1 MAEKKTVVIELQ
13 AKTGEAIKDVNKLNK
28 SINKTSKEANKTG
41 SSFGKF
47 GKSLSGVFSGL
58 GNSISGVIPMLGKLR
73 VALVSTGVGAI
84 VVAIGSLVSLF
95 AKAAFIGANFQKSL
109 STLSAVTGKTADELL
124 SLNQQAKELGSTTQ
138 FTAIQVVQLQ
148 TELAK
153 LGFTIRDIENSTPAI
168 LDLAAS
174 LEIDLASAAEFA
186 GSVVRSFGLTTEE
199 TQRVVDVMASSTSKS
214 ALNFNALQE
223 SLKVV
228 APAARATNVSVEK
241 TAALLGV
248 LANNGLKGSIAG
260 TGLSKTFIELNKKG
274 ITLEEGMEKVKNSTN
289 KLNTAIELVG
299 QVGAKSFLSLAE
311 SGEEINQLESDFI
324 NASGAAREMAEVRLD
339 NLAGD
344 TTKLSSAWE
353 GFLLNIEDGDGILN
367 KIQRG
372 GVQLL
377 TKSINGLSLVLDYLG
392 FSFKDTWSQTKLV
405 TSATVDFLQGSFK
418 VLGNTIKLF
427 ANQALLQFSKIP
439 IIGKAIDKDVI
450 KTNIDNAKDAIIKG
464 SETLNEATDKFRQA
478 SLNRATFQVRF
489 SVSQEAKARRK
500 EEKKQAEID
509 AKLKEQKQKEDEKLS
524 EEEQKR
530 LEEER
535 EKLAKIE
542 AKTRKQSQDL
552 EDKTEVEKAKRKR
565 ERALAELEAVKLSEK
580 EKREAKKAINDYYD
594 SVEKDAQLKDDEAK
608 KQKELEASELAAEKL
623 ALEKEN
629 DLLSFEE
636 QRALINEREELLK
649 NDETINDKDRLKL
662 KEQFSKAK
670 IKIADL
676 ETKAEKKRVADTSNA
691 LNQLSDVVGKN
702 TVAGK
707 GMAVAAATIN
717 TYQGVTDALAAKTIT
732 PFETALKFINAASIL
747 SNGLKTVKQ
756 ITSVKIPNASGGA
769 GSGGASAPSGG
780 GISSPPQPPA
790 FNVVGASDTN
800 QLADAIG
807 GQSQEPV
814 RAFVVSNDV
823 TTAQSM
829 DRNIVDGASI

>member
-1 MAEKKTVVIELQ
+1 MAEKKTVVIQLQ
-13 AKTGEAIKDVNKLNK
+13 AKTGEAIKDVDKLNK
-28 SINKTSKEANKTG
+28 TINKTNKEANKTG

-95 AKAAFIGANFQKSL
+95 AKAANIGADFQKSL

-214 ALNFNALQE
+214 ALNFSALQE

-241 TAALLGV
+241 TAALLGI
-248 LANNGLKGSIAG
+248 LANNGLKGSVAG

-353 GFLLNIEDGDGILN
+353 GFLLNLEDGDGILN

-377 TKSINGLSLVLDYLG
+377 TKSINGLSILLDYLG
-392 FSFKDTWSQTKLV
+392 FSFKDTWAQTKLV

-418 VLGNTIKLF
+418 ILGNTIKLF

-450 KTNIDNAKDAIIKG
+450 KTNIDDAKDAIIKG
-464 SETLNEATDKFRQA
+464 SETLDEATDKFRQA
-478 SLNRATFQVRF
+478 SLNRATFYGRF
-489 SVSQEAKARRK
+489 SASQEAKARRK

-594 SVEKDAQLKDDEAK
+594 TVEKDAQLKDDEAR

-623 ALEKEN
+623 KEDADEEIRIAKFLAEQKKIIQEANLNNIQAGFAFLGRIAGDNKAL
-629 DLLSFEE
+629 
-636 QRALINEREELLK
+636 QAAALIGESAAGIAK
-649 NDETINDKDRLKL
+649 TII
-662 KEQFSKAK
+662 QTQA
-670 IKIADL
+670 
-676 ETKAEKKRVADTSNA
+676 SN
-691 LNQLSDVVGKN
+691 
-702 TVAGK
+702 
-707 GMAVAAATIN
+707 AATIA
-717 TYQGVTDALAAKTIT
+717 QGAALAIPTGGASVALATKLVAANKISAGISIASNIAATAKGLS
-732 PFETALKFINAASIL
+732 ALKGGGSAPSPSANPS
-747 SNGLKTVKQ
+747 
-756 ITSVKIPNASGGA
+756 ASGG
-769 GSGGASAPSGG
+769 GGGAASL
-780 GISSPPQPPA
+780 PPA

>member
-95 AKAAFIGANFQKSL
+95 AKAANIGANFQKSL

-124 SLNQQAKELGSTTQ
+124 SLNQQAKELGATTQ

-214 ALNFNALQE
+214 ALNFSALQE

-439 IIGKAIDKDVI
+439 IIGKAIDKDII
-450 KTNIDNAKDAIIKG
+450 KTNIDKAKDAIIKG

-478 SLNRATFQVRF
+478 SLNRATFYARF

-790 FNVVGASDTN
+790 FNVVGASGTN

-807 GQSQEPV
+807 SQSQEPV

>member
-13 AKTGEAIKDVNKLNK
+13 AKTGEAIKDVDKLNK

-95 AKAAFIGANFQKSL
+95 AKAANIGADFQKSL

-174 LEIDLASAAEFA
+174 LEVDLASAAEFA

-214 ALNFNALQE
+214 ALNFSALQE

-241 TAALLGV
+241 TAALLGI
-248 LANNGLKGSIAG
+248 LANNGLKGSVAG

-353 GFLLNIEDGDGILN
+353 GFLLNLEDGDGILN

-392 FSFKDTWSQTKLV
+392 FSFKDTWAQTKLV

-464 SETLNEATDKFRQA
+464 SETLDEATDKFRQA
-478 SLNRATFQVRF
+478 SLNRATFYGRF
-489 SVSQEAKARRK
+489 SASQEAKARRK

-594 SVEKDAQLKDDEAK
+594 TVEKDAQLKDDEAR

-676 ETKAEKKRVADTSNA
+676 EEKAEKKRVADTSKA

-769 GSGGASAPSGG
+769 GSGGASVPSGG
-780 GISSPPQPPA
+780 SISAPPQPPA

-807 GQSQEPV
+807 GQAQEPV